1 MRRGPN
7 YRQGA
12 LLVLAGSAALLGG
25 AFAFQVFGG
34 LAPCELCLWQRWAHG
49 GAIAGAS
56 IAFLLPRRLG
66 WIGLGLGVL
75 GLLASAGIAVFHVGV
90 EQTWW
95 QGLASCGGSSGP
107 AASVADLLAQVEAA
121 PVVRCGD
128 IAWSFLGL
136 SMAAWNA
143 LVSAALALAATV
155 VGRRQA

>member
-1 MRRGPN
+1 MRRGRT

-12 LLVLAGSAALLGG
+12 LLVIAGSAALLGG
-25 AFAFQVFGG
+25 AFAFQIFGG
-34 LAPCELCLWQRWAHG
+34 LAPCELCVWQRWAHG
-49 GAIAGAS
+49 GAIASAMV
-56 IAFLLPRRLG
+56 AFVLPRRLG

-75 GLLASAGIAVFHVGV
+75 GLVASAGIAVFHVGV

-107 AASVADLLAQVEAA
+107 AASVADLLAQLEVA

-128 IAWSFLGL
+128 AAWSFLGL

-143 LVSAALALAATV
+143 LISAALALAAV
-155 VGRRQA
+155 LFGRRQA